1 MIKLPNTVILLFSI
15 LLVAYLLLMAMV
27 AVVMEV
33 KLAYY

>member
-1 MIKLPNTVILLFSI
+1 MKLPNTVILLFSI
-15 LLVAYLLLMAMV
+15 LLVAYLLLMATL

>member
-1 MIKLPNTVILLFSI
+1 MMKLPNTVILLFSI
-15 LLVAYLLLMAMV
+15 LLVAYLLLMATL